1 LATLLLRDITRRRR
15 KKGKEERE
23 KKAKGM
29 SMTGL
34 RSAGICGG
42 RWWKWMRRWW
52 E

>member
-1 LATLLLRDITRRRR
+1 MMSALLLKRRRR
-15 KKGKEERE
+15 KRE

-29 SMTGL
+29 SRTGL

-42 RWWKWMRRWW
+42 RWWKWRRWW